1 MGSWKNPRDGL
12 LVQGVLK
19 GGGVT
24 VERVGIS
31 EASLIAG
38 IPKRTLQAFAAA
50 GGIPGAGKPAG
61 RWTFDVEELRRW
73 ARKVNRKAPCPISTS
88 AVKRGGRVSRSAA
101 SNIDEAYER
110 LFGQTRNAA

>member
-1 MGSWKNPRDGL
+1 M
-12 LVQGVLK
+12 
-19 GGGVT
+19 T

-50 GGIPGAGKPAG
+50 GGIPGVGKPAG

-73 ARKVNRKAPCPISTS
+73 ARKVNRKCPTSTS
-88 AVKRGGRVSRSAA
+88 AAKRGGRVSRFSA
-101 SNIDEAYER
+101 SNTDEAYER
-110 LFGQTRNAA
+110 LFGARQSAA